1 MKANKFNQ
9 GGIES
14 FLQSTNSQPVNSTNE
29 KVQKQDIAA
38 DSELSDT
45 TTIKV
50 EPPASQFSEKVRPE
64 TNTNNA
70 RIDSDKILHDYL
82 PYLTSKKAKQNKS
95 NRVSY
100 ILTDKAV
107 YTLDVIEKTT
117 GFKKNAIINAVLE
130 KEAEELG
137 YKK

>member
-14 FLQSTNSQPVNSTNE
+14 FLQP
-29 KVQKQDIAA
+29 
-38 DSELSDT
+38 
-45 TTIKV
+45 TINKN
-50 EPPASQFSEKVRPE
+50 SEKDTGKTSATSKAEDKEAATMENRE
-64 TNTNNA
+64 TVTEIKANKPTRTKKDANPDIDTD
-70 RIDSDKILHDYL
+70 RIMRDYL

-100 ILTDKAV
+100 LLTDKAMF
-107 YTLDVIEKTT
+107 TLDSIEKIT

-130 KEAEELG
+130 KEAEKYG
-137 YKK
+137 YKA